1 MLIYKNSLWVVVG
14 HFGLLWIVVD
24 RFGSLWIVLDR
35 FGSLWIVLIIVGHF
49 NNYNYYMVD

>member
-35 FGSLWIVLIIVGHF
+35 FGSLWIVLIVVGHF